1 MSGVRVSHL
10 GPAKAGCFI
19 KNNLLLKLFTI
30 FSPSLPPQR
39 INSKQESPRP
49 SQAGKSFFNAER
61 TALKNRSHYSSKADA
76 HHPYYDK
83 HILNPQSLFS
93 RAIEFISAVRI
104 DKKLYRFSYHS
115 LRLCCSDKR
124 FHPLLDTFNRIFVNW
139 KPRFQPHFSAGRR
152 ISNPNTFSLHINH
165 SCSYQLGAGTSFL
178 PPSYAQSNPNAKK
191 CNADYAQY
199 QHEQYYQ
206 CSFFHFFF
214 SPC

>member
-1 MSGVRVSHL
+1 MAAGQRLFCQHEA
-10 GPAKAGCFI
+10 AKAGYFI
-19 KNNLLLKLFTI
+19 KSNLLLQLFTT
-30 FSPSLPPQR
+30 FTPNHYLPSALTA
-39 INSKQESPRP
+39 NKNLPRP
-49 SQAGKSFFNAER
+49 SQAGKSFFNVER

-115 LRLCCSDKR
+115 LWLCCSDKR
-124 FHPLLDTFNRIFVNW
+124 FHPLLGTVNRIFVNW
-139 KPRFQPHFSAGRR
+139 EPRFQPHLSAGRR
-152 ISNPNTFSLHINH
+152 ITNPNTFSLHINY

-199 QHEQYYQ
+199 QREQ
-206 CSFFHFFF
+206 
-214 SPC
+214 